1 VWSLKL
7 HSAVLALL
15 GIAALPHVLEG
26 LGSFRSS
33 GLHQKVHL
41 QSTLLLLA
49 SADSFEMLDQLQQ
62 ISCRFT
68 T

>member
-1 VWSLKL
+1 
-7 HSAVLALL
+7 L
-15 GIAALPHVLEG
+15 GTAALPDVLEG